1 MLRSAADVA
10 SLCSQL
16 RSAGVWGFALDF
28 ADAPTAAVATN
39 PALLLPPAP
48 GPGPTTVALD
58 RSLPNNS
65 IGMPLHYDMDEPPA
79 PPPGAGASAG
89 VVGRLE
95 GVAFSGHDGCAAYV
109 PLVAA
114 TAAGGGELAA
124 AAAEVAAVLR
134 DAACTKVTVDLKQ
147 QLRQVRGPCGAQGIA
162 CMDWYCK

>member
-1 MLRSAADVA
+1 M
-10 SLCSQL
+10 
-16 RSAGVWGFALDF
+16 
-28 ADAPTAAVATN
+28 
-39 PALLLPPAP
+39 
-48 GPGPTTVALD
+48 D

-95 GVAFSGHDGCAAYV
+95 GVAFSGYDGCAAYV

-124 AAAEVAAVLR
+124 AAVEVAALLR
-134 DAACTKVTVDLKQ
+134 EAACTKVTVDLKQ
-147 QLRQVRGPCGAQGIA
+147 QLRQVRGACRQPWAVSSVRFARQGRDIALGAFVIL
-162 CMDWYCK
+162 